1 MNIVSM
7 EFIPTASP
15 NKRFDRARIIL
26 DQKVVFHDACMSVNT
41 SDTVISSEVDTIMF
55 CNWEYI
61 CI

>member
-7 EFIPTASP
+7 VFIPTDSP

-26 DQKVVFHDACMSVNT
+26 DQKVVMHTIWMRVTT

-61 CI
+61 